1 MRAAIHVGFY
11 GLGLSLLL
19 ACSASGPGS
28 ELDGT
33 GDDGAG
39 AGEVG
44 FTGSDGSGALD
55 PGTGTG
61 SGSGEQ
67 EDCAATSSE
76 AQNVPAPADVIIA
89 VDTSGSMGA
98 EAGWT
103 QDNLPGLVATVTGS
117 GVDTHVVLIANNE
130 MCVPAP
136 LGSGNCGCPNG
147 DEALPSYRH
156 VCNGVGSHNAL
167 QLILQTYPQWKDSL
181 RPNAT
186 KTFVVVSDDDSDLG
200 SAAFTQQLVALDPS
214 LAGFKLDAIVSSAS
228 PFVPGKCWLLS
239 AAEGKV
245 YHQLVSQTGGV
256 VGDLCEQNFAPVFQD
271 MATQVIE
278 NAGIS
283 CDYDIPDP
291 PEGETINPNKVNV
304 EYRSS
309 INAAAQVLYNVP
321 AGAPDCGPGG
331 GWYFDNP
338 ASPSKILLCKTTCD
352 MVQQSV
358 DGRVDVLFGC
368 DTAVGPPN

>member
-1 MRAAIHVGFY
+1 MDA
-11 GLGLSLLL
+11 
-19 ACSASGPGS
+19 
-28 ELDGT
+28 
-33 GDDGAG
+33 
-39 AGEVG
+39 
-44 FTGSDGSGALD
+44 DGSGAGDVDFTGSQGNGTLD

-61 SGSGEQ
+61 SDPGGQ
-67 EDCAATSSE
+67 DDCAATGSE
-76 AQNVPAPADVIIA
+76 AANVPAPADIIIA

-117 GVDTHVVLIANNE
+117 GIDTHVVLIADAD

-147 DEALPSYRH
+147 DEALPTYRH
-156 VCNGVGSHNAL
+156 VCTHVGSNNAL
-167 QLILQTYPQWKDSL
+167 QLILQTYPEWKDSL

-186 KTFVVVSDDDSDLG
+186 KTFVVVSDDNSDLD
-200 SAAFTQQLVALDPS
+200 AAGFSQQLVALDPT
-214 LAGFKLDAIVSSAS
+214 LAGFKFDAIVSSGE
-228 PFVPGKCWLLS
+228 PWELGGKCFLLS
-239 AAEGKV
+239 AATGKV
-245 YHQLVSQTGGV
+245 YHQLVGQTGGV

-278 NAGIS
+278 NATIS

-291 PEGETINPNKVNV
+291 PEGETINPGKVNV
-304 EYRSS
+304 EYRPSA
-309 INAAAQVLYNVP
+309 NAAAQPLYNVP
-321 AGAPDCGPGG
+321 AGAADCGQAG

-338 ASPSKILLCKTTCD
+338 ATPAKILLCPTTCN

-368 DTAVGPPN
+368 DTAVGPPS